1 MTQIAAMM
9 HPPTASRIGMSLK
22 IAGSGIAVFGPR
34 LRQSPKWKKRFMC
47 RHVVIS
53 HAVRRSQ

>member
-1 MTQIAAMM
+1 MM